1 MLDESSTFGVNL
13 RFGSPEKK
21 FSISFGK
28 AKAKVFLSFHY
39 NAGNSYLFVYGK
51 EIFEFRADNKN
62 GNIPTHF
69 CLESISNGV
78 NAIEFREISLN
89 ANVFDFSVDYNFIDK
104 SDILNILKNLMTMK
118 NLR

>member
-1 MLDESSTFGVNL
+1 MLDESSTFGVTL

-28 AKAKVFLSFHY
+28 AKAKVYLTFHY

-78 NAIEFREISLN
+78 NANESREISLN
-89 ANVFDFSVDYNFIDK
+89 ANVYDFSVDYNFIDK
-104 SDILNILKNLMTMK
+104 
-118 NLR
+118 